1 MSWEFYE
8 VWSVDQDYHEELV
21 DTTQS
26 FKEAQDLASA
36 ALDDENII
44 KAIIYKENE
53 DGDLEEVQ
61 VLE

>member
-26 FKEAQDLASA
+26 LEEAQELASA
-36 ALDDENII
+36 ALDEENII